1 VIARLLLAIM
11 LLVAG
16 TGCGKRAVVEQS
28 SSSEFDTEARED
40 ASVSTSLSLTGDPAD
55 FMAEAAR
62 AETDGNFGK
71 AIDVYERL
79 IENGSTPE
87 EIREEA
93 LFRLGMAYG
102 DARNGN
108 RNYEAA
114 VRELTRFVEAYPESK
129 YNETATASRD
139 KFRELLEN

>member
-1 VIARLLLAIM
+1 MLLAGM

-16 TGCGKRAVVEQS
+16 IGCGKRAVVEQS

-62 AETDGNFGK
+62 AETAGNYDK
-71 AIDVYERL
+71 AIGVYEKL
-79 IENGSTPE
+79 LEDGEVPE
-87 EIREEA
+87 EIHEEA

-102 DARNGN
+102 DVRNGN

-114 VRELTRFVEAYPESK
+114 VRDLTRFVEAYPDSK
-129 YNETATASRD
+129 YTETATASRD
-139 KFRELLEN
+139 KFRELLEK